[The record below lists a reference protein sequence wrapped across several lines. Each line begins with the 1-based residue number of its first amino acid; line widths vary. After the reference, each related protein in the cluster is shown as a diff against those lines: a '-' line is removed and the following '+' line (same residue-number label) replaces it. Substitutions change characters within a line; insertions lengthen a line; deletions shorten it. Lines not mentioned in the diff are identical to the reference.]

1 MPENDPPKDPTPDRP
16 QSAQSEKVSSQEQ
29 QSEAQAAQQEKTD
42 PDWTMDL
49 EAVKV
54 DLRRAAIGGVLAAAV
69 ALIGGWLVGEVSG
82 AEARIL
88 LETSLS
94 STRSFAGTV
103 TLALGN
109 ILALMLTLLSLS
121 TSAEIDLKWTH
132 YRRVK
137 QIAWLVSI
145 VLTASIL
152 IYLLLNVPLSQSDA
166 ASSSATGFGHA
177 TLYYV
182 TLVLSS
188 MMAGALIT
196 IVLMLYN
203 TVRDIIYA
211 VGLKQT
217 DYYLVRSE
225 EGESS

>member
-1 MPENDPPKDPTPDRP
+1 MPEHDSPKDSPLDRP
-16 QSAQSEKVSSQEQ
+16 RSESASSERKRAET
-29 QSEAQAAQQEKTD
+29 QAARQEKTD
-42 PDWTMDL
+42 SDSATGP
-49 EAVKV
+49 ESVQV
-54 DLRRAAIGGVLAAAV
+54 DLRRAVLGGALAAAV
-69 ALIGGWLVGEVSG
+69 TLIGGWLMGEVSG
-82 AEARIL
+82 AEARVL

-121 TSAEIDLKWTH
+121 TSAEINLKWSH
-132 YRRVK
+132 YKRVD

-145 VLTASIL
+145 VLTVSIL
-152 IYLLLNVPLSQSDA
+152 IYLLLNIPLSEAEKA
-166 ASSSATGFGHA
+166 ADRTNEFGYA

-196 IVLMLYN
+196 VVLMLYN
-203 TVRDIIYA
+203 TVQDIIH
-211 VGLKQT
+211 VIGLRET
-217 DYYLVRSE
+217 DHPLAHTE
-225 EGESS
+225 EDESS

>member
-1 MPENDPPKDPTPDRP
+1 MPENDSTKDPPLDRP
-16 QSAQSEKVSSQEQ
+16 QSENASSEGQHTET
-29 QSEAQAAQQEKTD
+29 QAAQEEKTD
-42 PDWTMDL
+42 SDSATDL
-49 EAVKV
+49 EAVQV
-54 DLRRAAIGGVLAAAV
+54 DLRRAVLGGVLAAAV
-69 ALIGGWLVGEVSG
+69 ALVGGWLVGEASG

-121 TSAEIDLKWTH
+121 TSAEIDLKWS
-132 YRRVK
+132 YYKRVD
-137 QIAWLVSI
+137 QVAWLVSI

-152 IYLLLNVPLSQSDA
+152 IYLLLNIPLSEAEKA
-166 ASSSATGFGHA
+166 ADSTNEFGYA
-177 TLYYV
+177 TLYYI

-196 IVLMLYN
+196 VVLMLYN
-203 TVRDIIYA
+203 TVQDIIHA
-211 VGLKQT
+211 VGLRET
-217 DYYLVRSE
+217 DHPLIYTE
-225 EGESS
+225 EDESN

>member
-1 MPENDPPKDPTPDRP
+1 M
-16 QSAQSEKVSSQEQ
+16 
-29 QSEAQAAQQEKTD
+29 
-42 PDWTMDL
+42 
-49 EAVKV
+49 
-54 DLRRAAIGGVLAAAV
+54 
-69 ALIGGWLVGEVSG
+69 GEVSG
-82 AEARIL
+82 AEARVL

-121 TSAEIDLKWTH
+121 TSAEIDLKWSH
-132 YRRVK
+132 YKRVD
-137 QIAWLVSI
+137 QVAWLVSI

-152 IYLLLNVPLSQSDA
+152 IYLLLNIPLSEAEKA
-166 ASSSATGFGHA
+166 ADRTNEFGYA

-196 IVLMLYN
+196 VVLMLYN
-203 TVRDIIYA
+203 TVQDIIYV
-211 VGLKQT
+211 VGLRET
-217 DYYLVRSE
+217 DHPLADTE
-225 EGESS
+225 EDESN